1 MPSSRILPQL
11 GLPQI
16 ASLVL
21 LLLFFAQC
29 LWFMAHVP
37 ITQMESS
44 YIEDGLLHVDR
55 LVNANSEFRSP
66 LIAVLAGFPAKAM
79 GNDRHFARLSDFR
92 FLIRL
97 PFLMAALLLGASL
110 WYVAGGLYGN
120 LGASVCCE

>member
-1 MPSSRILPQL
+1 MPSSRILPKL

-55 LVNANSEFRSP
+55 LVTACVVWRCPFTGVDRKWPDYGQNDAIDPTRT
-66 LIAVLAGFPAKAM
+66 IAEHAM
-79 GNDRHFARLSDFR
+79 
-92 FLIRL
+92 
-97 PFLMAALLLGASL
+97 
-110 WYVAGGLYGN
+110 
-120 LGASVCCE
+120 